1 MPLEPGDEFPNLK
14 LESVD
19 GRVELRQRWQSGP
32 LVVMFMRHFGCAFC
46 REHLI
51 KTGRAID
58 EFRAAGAEVV
68 AIFQYSADATRD
80 FCASRKVPFDCLG
93 DPLRAAYAEVEV
105 ARGTRDQVL
114 GRKIAR
120 RYLGVL
126 VKSRVTGS
134 TKAQAVQG
142 GDMQQLPGTF
152 VVGSDGRV
160 VFAHYA
166 VSSADNPPVS
176 DLLAAVR
183 SQGVSAGS
191 A

>member
-1 MPLEPGDEFPNLK
+1 MPLEPGAEFPNLK

-93 DPLRAAYAEVEV
+93 DPLRAAYAEVDV
-105 ARGTRDQVL
+105 QRGTRKQSL
-114 GRKIAR
+114 NRRIAR
-120 RYLGVL
+120 RYLGVIARE
-126 VKSRVTGS
+126 RVVGGPS
-134 TKAQAVQG
+134 QG
-142 GDMQQLPGTF
+142 GDMLQLPGTF

-160 VFAHYA
+160 LFAHYA
-166 VSSADNPPVS
+166 VSSADTAPVA